1 MQIMISD
8 LTDDNAK
15 NKPLA
20 NAAVVK
26 IVYKD
31 GKYTVPEI
39 STMKY
44 VEAGKQALDKK

>member
-8 LTDDNAK
+8 LTTSPER

-26 IVYKD
+26 ITYKN
-31 GKYTVPEI
+31 GQYSVPEI
-39 STMKY
+39 GTLKY
-44 VEAGKQALDKK
+44 IEAGKKNLAAQ

>member
-8 LTDDNAK
+8 LTSSPEK

-26 IVYKD
+26 ITYKN
-31 GKYTVPEI
+31 GQYSVPEI
-39 STMKY
+39 GTLKY
-44 VEAGKQALDKK
+44 VEAGKEKLTQQ